1 MTVVFAF
8 SVRAL
13 LGERRTIA
21 LLLFSAA
28 AAALALLTRAAG
40 DPFFRENDYADLVTQ
55 LVIPTVTSFIALVV
69 AASAFGE
76 EREDGSILYLA
87 ATPLSRLTLVCA
99 KILAAWVTTLVL
111 LVPALLGVAL
121 LGQGV
126 EDAGVG
132 IHLYTWL
139 GVALAAAAY
148 AAIFVLLSLSIRR
161 AVIAGILYIA
171 LWEGSIATFAASA
184 GRLSIG
190 AYARAIAGEGTP
202 GVTVEGTPDVRPLV
216 AFLVLAATIA
226 IGTWLAARRL
236 RRMELP

>member
-1 MTVVFAF
+1 VTVVLAF

-13 LGERRTIA
+13 LGERRSIA

-28 AAALALLTRAAG
+28 AGALALLTRAAG
-40 DPFFRENDYADLVTQ
+40 DPFFRENDYADVVTQ

-87 ATPLSRLTLVCA
+87 ATPLSRLNIVAA
-99 KILAAWVTTLVL
+99 KVLAAWITTLVL
-111 LVPALLGVAL
+111 LVPALVGVAL

-126 EDAGVG
+126 DGAGFS
-132 IHLYTWL
+132 IHVYTWL
-139 GVALAAAAY
+139 GIALAAAAY
-148 AAIFVLLSLSIRR
+148 AAVFVLLSLTIRR

-190 AYARAIAGEGTP
+190 AYARAIAAEGTP

-216 AFLVLAATIA
+216 ALIVLAATIA
-226 IGTWLAARRL
+226 LGTWLAARRL

>member
-13 LGERRTIA
+13 LGERRTLA
-21 LLLFSAA
+21 LLLFSFAA
-28 AAALALLTRAAG
+28 GAIALLTRAAG
-40 DPFFRENDYADLVTQ
+40 DPFFRENDYADVVNT

-87 ATPLSRLTLVCA
+87 ATPLSRLHLVAA

-126 EDAGVG
+126 EDVGVG

-148 AAIFVLLSLSIRR
+148 CAVFVLLSLTIRR

-171 LWEGSIATFAASA
+171 LWEGSIATFAPSA
-184 GRLSIG
+184 RWLSLG
-190 AYARAIAGEGTP
+190 AYARAVVAGGLPSFTDYNVP
-202 GVTVEGTPDVRPLV
+202 AIG
-216 AFLVLAATIA
+216 ALAAA
-226 IGTWLAARRL
+226 ALLAGVAALATWWCGRRL
-236 RRMELP
+236 ARVELP

>member
-1 MTVVFAF
+1 MTVVLAF

-13 LGERRTIA
+13 LGERRSIA

-28 AAALALLTRAAG
+28 AGALALLTRAAG

-87 ATPLSRLTLVCA
+87 ATPLSRLSLVGA
-99 KILAAWVTTLVL
+99 KIVAAWVTTLVL
-111 LVPALLGVAL
+111 LVPALLGLAV

-126 EDAGVG
+126 EDVGVG

-148 AAIFVLLSLSIRR
+148 CAVFVLLSLSIRR

-190 AYARAIAGEGTP
+190 AYARSIAAEGTP
-202 GVTVEGTPDVRPLV
+202 GVTVDGTADVRPL
-216 AFLVLAATIA
+216 AALIVLAATIA
-226 IGTWLAARRL
+226 LGTWLAARRF

>member
-1 MTVVFAF
+1 VTVVLAF
-8 SVRAL
+8 SIRAL

-28 AAALALLTRAAG
+28 AGAIALLTRAAG

-87 ATPLSRLTLVCA
+87 ATPLSRLSLVGA
-99 KILAAWVTTLVL
+99 KIVAAWVTTLVL
-111 LVPALLGVAL
+111 LVPALLGLAV

-126 EDAGVG
+126 EGVGVG

-148 AAIFVLLSLSIRR
+148 CAVFVLLSLSIRR

-190 AYARAIAGEGTP
+190 AYARSIAAEGTP
-202 GVTVEGTPDVRPLV
+202 GVTVEGTADVRPL
-216 AFLVLAATIA
+216 AALIVLAATIA
-226 IGTWLAARRL
+226 LGTWLAARRF

>member
-1 MTVVFAF
+1 VTVVLAF
-8 SVRAL
+8 SIRAL

-28 AAALALLTRAAG
+28 AGAIALLTRAAG

-87 ATPLSRLTLVCA
+87 ATPLSRLSLVGA
-99 KILAAWVTTLVL
+99 KIIAAWVTTLVL
-111 LVPALLGVAL
+111 LVPALLGLAV

-126 EDAGVG
+126 EDVGVG

-148 AAIFVLLSLSIRR
+148 CAVFVLLSLSIRR

-190 AYARAIAGEGTP
+190 AYARSIAAEGTP
-202 GVTVEGTPDVRPLV
+202 GVTVEGTADVRPL
-216 AFLVLAATIA
+216 AALIVLAATIA
-226 IGTWLAARRL
+226 LGTWLAARRF